1 MKTERVEGSVR
12 GRNVREYL
20 CEVVEGG
27 MEALEEWCENI
38 FGTCA
43 GFVR

>member
-27 MEALEEWCENI
+27 MEVLDDWCEDI
-38 FGTCA
+38 LEHMQGL
-43 GFVR
+43 